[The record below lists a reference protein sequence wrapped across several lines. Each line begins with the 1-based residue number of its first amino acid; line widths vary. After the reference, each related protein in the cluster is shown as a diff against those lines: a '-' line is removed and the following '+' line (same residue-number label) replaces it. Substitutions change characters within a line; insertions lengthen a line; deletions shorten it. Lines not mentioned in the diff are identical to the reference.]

1 MEKKHYLLTTTTYED
16 GYQARNLEQ
25 SSKEFADYR
34 IPLPNR
40 PETVQEGRCYRTIE
54 DVKDRLLWE
63 FLNNQFET
71 QNLEIV
77 RYASE
82 ETGIVMQYAV
92 RHMILDEELC
102 VTDSWDGVMDY
113 WTKYW
118 GEDRF
123 ELCKRVREMEN
134 QSA

>member
-16 GYQARNLEQ
+16 GYQARDLEQ
-25 SSKEFADYR
+25 SSEEFADYR

-40 PETVQEGRCYRTIE
+40 PEAVQEGRCYRTIE